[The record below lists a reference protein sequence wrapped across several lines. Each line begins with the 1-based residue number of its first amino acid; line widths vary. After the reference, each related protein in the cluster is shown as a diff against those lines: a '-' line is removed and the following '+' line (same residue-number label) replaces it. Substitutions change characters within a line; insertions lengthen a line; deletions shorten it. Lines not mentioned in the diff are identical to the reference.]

1 MKLYEINEIYM
12 NIKNLLEDGEIEQ
25 EQVKSTLENV
35 EDELEVKAENYA
47 IIMKELDAQ
56 AKAIKEEEDR
66 LAQRRKSLESNS
78 KWLKEQLEYAMN
90 LQGKRKFKTNL
101 FSFGVQNN
109 PKSVKLDVDSSL
121 LDERFQK
128 ITITAD
134 KTAIKK
140 ALEAGETIDGAE
152 LVQTEGLRIR

>member
-12 NIKNLLEDGEIEQ
+12 NIKTLLEDGEIDE
-25 EQVKSTLENV
+25 EEAKSALENV

-47 IIMKELDAQ
+47 IIMKGLDAE

-66 LAQRRKSLESNS
+66 LARRRKSLENNS
-78 KWLKEQLEYAMN
+78 KWLKEQLEYSMN

-101 FSFGVQNN
+101 FSFGIQNN
-109 PKSVKLDVDSSL
+109 PKSVKLDVDPFL
-121 LDERFQK
+121 LDEQFQK

-140 ALEAGETIDGAE
+140 ALEVGETIEGAE

>member
-25 EQVKSTLENV
+25 EQVKSALENV

-56 AKAIKEEEDR
+56 AKSIKEEEDR
-66 LAQRRKSLESNS
+66 LAKRRKSLESNS
-78 KWLKEQLEYAMN
+78 KWLKEQLEYSMN
-90 LQGKRKFKTNL
+90 LQGKRNFKTKL
-101 FSFGVQNN
+101 FSFGIQKN
-109 PKSVKLDVDSSL
+109 PKSVKLDVDPSL
-121 LDERFQK
+121 LDKRFKK
-128 ITITAD
+128 ITITGD
-134 KTAIKK
+134 KTESKK
-140 ALEAGETIDGAE
+140 ARESGEKIEGAE